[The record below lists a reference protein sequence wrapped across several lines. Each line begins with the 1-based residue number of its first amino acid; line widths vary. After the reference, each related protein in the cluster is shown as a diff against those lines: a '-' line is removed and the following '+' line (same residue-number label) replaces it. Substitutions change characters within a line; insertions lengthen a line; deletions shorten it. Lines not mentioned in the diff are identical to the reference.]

1 MHLTPR
7 VLCAIGSTM
16 EDEDQVEEDEDE
28 DEDVEDGGMTLRVLD
43 PTFEEGAASFALAPR
58 LEGLEGAT
66 VGIISNGKKGTAPFF
81 AHLAT
86 LLRTRYGAA
95 EVVLRT
101 KKSFSA
107 PAEPALMEEA
117 AEWSAAI
124 AGVGD

>member
-1 MHLTPR
+1 MD
-7 VLCAIGSTM
+7 AGENS
-16 EDEDQVEEDEDE
+16 DEEDD
-28 DEDVEDGGMTLRVLD
+28 GMTLRVLD
-43 PTFEEGAASFALAPR
+43 PTFEEGAAGFALAPR
-58 LEGLEGAT
+58 LAGLEGAT

-107 PAEPALMEEA
+107 PAETALMEEA